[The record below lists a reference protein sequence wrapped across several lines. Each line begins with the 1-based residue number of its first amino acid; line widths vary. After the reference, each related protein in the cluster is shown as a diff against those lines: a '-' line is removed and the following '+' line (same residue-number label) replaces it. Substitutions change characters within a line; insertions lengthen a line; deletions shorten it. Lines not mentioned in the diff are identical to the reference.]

1 MAASFLE
8 EEQFDTDSSAVTTN
22 ELDDFESKQATQSQ
36 AQEAPEDTEDDLP
49 EKYRG
54 KTAKQIAQMH
64 MEAEKLVGRQAQ
76 EVHSVRALADDLIK
90 QQLKA
95 KETTEAIKSTSSD
108 IDFFENPQ
116 AAIQKVIEADPTV
129 QEARL
134 AAQQLKAMQAQAALN
149 QKHPDFPAIVAE
161 PEFQQWIAQSPIR
174 QQLFQ
179 QADKGMDVNAA
190 DELFST
196 YKQIKQ
202 TRVQAVDANAT
213 ETKKQTLK
221 AAQVDAGGTG
231 ETSKKIYRR
240 QDILEMMRNNPERY
254 YSDSIQQEL
263 MKAYAE
269 NRVR

>member
-1 MAASFLE
+1 MAANFMD

-22 ELDDFESKQATQSQ
+22 ELDDFESKQATQDQTQVQ
-36 AQEAPEDTEDDLP
+36 ATEEELP

-54 KTAKQIAQMH
+54 KSAKQIAQMH

-90 QQLKA
+90 QQLKST
-95 KETTEAIKSTSSD
+95 KEQEATQSTSSD

-116 AAIQKVIEADPTV
+116 AAIQKAIESDPSV
-129 QEARL
+129 KEARL
-134 AAQQLKAMQAQAALN
+134 AAQQFKAMQTQASLN
-149 QKHPDFPAIVAE
+149 QKHPDFPAIMAE
-161 PEFQQWIAQSPIR
+161 PEFQQWIGQSSIR

-179 QADKGMDVNAA
+179 QADKNYDIAAA

-202 TRVQAVDANAT
+202 ARVQAVDTTAT
-213 ETKKQTLK
+213 ETRKQSLK

-231 ETSKKIYRR
+231 ETSKKVYRR
-240 QDILEMMRNNPERY
+240 QDILEMMRSNPERY
-254 YSDSIQQEL
+254 YSESIQNEL
-263 MKAYAE
+263 TRAYAE